1 MSRVKRG
8 SLCSFHCLIMA
19 NHLLLLISKK
29 SVFLKTKNGG
39 NQWSGIILMQRSYSY
54 LSCNMMVTVEQ
65 QMCVNNKPRAT
76 TITRGSKS
84 LSSTTPDEKA
94 DVREKGILFSSLGIV
109 VEFEPLLITQ

>member
-1 MSRVKRG
+1 
-8 SLCSFHCLIMA
+8 
-19 NHLLLLISKK
+19 
-29 SVFLKTKNGG
+29 
-39 NQWSGIILMQRSYSY
+39 
-54 LSCNMMVTVEQ
+54 
-65 QMCVNNKPRAT
+65 MCVNNKPRAT